1 MQDQL
6 FRNTHEALTFA
17 FNYSSQQYAL
27 SPMAKLMKTGIGSGK
42 GLVGNDGAAQAGI
55 IASRV
60 GQLPPMQRACITA
73 RYAPKFEDC
82 PCCQR
87 SEKMTDAYREAIA
100 ELTEWSISQ
109 CTGITLR
116 NMRAAIIR
124 SFFERGVSISAAA
137 AELGVAK
144 ATAYD
149 QRARIHKALK
159 ELDLCSQRAVDDR
172 LSDLLL
178 PIHETAFNSDNIAFY

>member
-17 FNYSSQQYAL
+17 FNYSSQQYAM
-27 SPMAKLMKTGIGSGK
+27 SPMAKLMAAGAGSGK

-73 RYAPKFEDC
+73 RYAPRFEDC
-82 PCCQR
+82 PCCER

-100 ELTEWSISQ
+100 ELTEWAISTSSGISI
-109 CTGITLR
+109 R

-124 SFFERGVSISAAA
+124 SFYERGISISAAA
-137 AELGVAK
+137 AELGVVK
-144 ATAYD
+144 ATAYN
-149 QRARIHKALK
+149 QKVRIHKALQD
-159 ELDLCSQRAVDDR
+159 LDLTAQRAADAR
-172 LSDLLL
+172 LSDLCIGAISSM
-178 PIHETAFNSDNIAFY
+178 PIAAAAY